1 MRISIGNK
9 RLEDKPVSQREK
21 GRYFK
26 DLSFKTGEF
35 RNSDFKQIIGQG
47 LTITY
52 LFKDKEFDRS
62 NNYMSVNYV
71 GTQFICVD
79 VDGCDVPPTDFVE
92 NIRYKPSIVHTT
104 FSNLTERK
112 NYKYCYHL
120 LYFFDDIIYGEDNFN
135 MVFHMLTDDYYSFVD
150 KDCKDCHRVI
160 FTSNSSFSDYVYRD
174 YDLTYKVDDF
184 IKKKYDDIS
193 DFFSSSTEKEYC
205 KKTVSQD
212 KSTISSINLSSE
224 TKILQEDNKFSL
236 NDGFWNDLYSLKRS
250 GFIEKY
256 SMTYPY
262 FRETCVDQDKY
273 VNGYADL
280 RDMDYYDVPT
290 SRWRW
295 DVKNNRPY
303 IPKVEK
309 GNRNKMLWVDA
320 VCLMK
325 IKPDITR
332 EHLIYLLIAEVYKN
346 FDNEDE
352 QMSNWFIVNK
362 AKEVWDKI
370 DNLNA
375 RPLKKSFKID
385 KHYWLEKGYTNQ
397 DWLLVSKII
406 MKEMRCQDFGDMYDL
421 SLTVEQNVAMFCEYD
436 IKTTKRT
443 LVKWCEEND
452 IPYETDK
459 QRRDRMVMAVFN
471 EEPCRS
477 SREIAALC
485 EQMGIKVS
493 HATVVKIIEK
503 YGD

>member
-1 MRISIGNK
+1 MRISIGTK
-9 RLEDKPVSQREK
+9 RLDDKPVSQGEK
-21 GRYFK
+21 GCYFK
-26 DLSFKTGEF
+26 DLSFKTGDF

-47 LTITY
+47 YTITY
-52 LFKDKEFDRS
+52 LFKDNFFKRS
-62 NNYMSVNYV
+62 NSYMATNYV

-79 VDGCDVPPTDFVE
+79 VDECDIAPTDFVK
-92 NIRYKPSIVHTT
+92 NIRFKPSVLHTT

-120 LYFFDDIIYGEDNFN
+120 LYFFDGIIYGENDFN
-135 MVFHMLTDDYYSFVD
+135 KVFHLLTDDYYSFVD

-160 FTSNSSFSDYVYRD
+160 FTSNSSFSDYVYQD
-174 YDLTYKVDDF
+174 YGLTYKVDDF
-184 IKKKYDDIS
+184 IKREYDNIS
-193 DFFSSSTEKEYC
+193 DFFNPSTEKEDC

-212 KSTISSINLSSE
+212 KLYSPSINLSSE

-236 NDGFWNDLYSLKRS
+236 DDGFWNDLYSLKRS
-250 GFIEKY
+250 MFIEKY
-256 SMTYPY
+256 SMIYSY
-262 FRETCVDQDKY
+262 FRETEIAPDRY

-280 RDMDYYDVPT
+280 RDETYYDVPT

-309 GNRNKMLWVDA
+309 GNRNKMLWLDA

-325 IKPDITR
+325 IKPDITK
-332 EHLIYLLIAEVYKN
+332 EHLIYLLITEVYRN
-346 FDNEDE
+346 FENEDE

-362 AKEVWDKI
+362 AKEVWDNI
-370 DNLNA
+370 GNLNA

-385 KHYWLEKGYTNQ
+385 KGYWLEKGFTNQ
-397 DWLLVSKII
+397 DWLSVSKII

-421 SLTVEQNVAMFCEYD
+421 SLTIEQNVAMFREYG

-443 LVKWCEEND
+443 LIKWCEEND

-459 QRRDRMVMAVFN
+459 QRRDRMVVHTCSLH
-471 EEPCRS
+471 PSKS
-477 SREIAALC
+477 SRQIADLC

-493 HATVVKIIEK
+493 HATVAKIIEK
-503 YGD
+503 